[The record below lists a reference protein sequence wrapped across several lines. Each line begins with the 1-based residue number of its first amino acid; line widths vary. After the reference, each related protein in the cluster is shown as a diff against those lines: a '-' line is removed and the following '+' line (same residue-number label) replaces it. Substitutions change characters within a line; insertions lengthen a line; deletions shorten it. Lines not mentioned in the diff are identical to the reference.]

1 MRIKPKETYEEW
13 AKRVQMYEQ
22 GHAMQRIAT
31 GEDTDL
37 VLTDMARRITEKMLH
52 PVLKSLQDTSID
64 MEKFEKDKQAYYA
77 IMKKIGPVADHVTDD
92 LQTQLSNLGDT
103 KN

>member
-1 MRIKPKETYEEW
+1 MRIKPNESYGEW

-31 GEDTDL
+31 GEDTEL

-52 PVLKSLQDTSID
+52 PIVKALQNTSID
-64 MEKFEKDKQAYYA
+64 MVEFEKSKQAYYA
-77 IMKKIGPVADHVTDD
+77 RMKKIGPVADHITDE
-92 LQTQLSNLGDT
+92 L
-103 KN
+103 

>member
-1 MRIKPKETYEEW
+1 MRIKPDESYGEW

-52 PVLKSLQDTSID
+52 PILKSLQNTSID
-64 MEKFEKDKQAYYA
+64 MVEFEKSKQAYYEK
-77 IMKKIGPVADHVTDD
+77 MKIIGPSADHVVDD
-92 LQTQLSNLGDT
+92 LQTELENLGNAKD
-103 KN
+103 

>member
-22 GHAMQRIAT
+22 GHAFQRIAM
-31 GEDTDL
+31 GEDTEL

-52 PVLKSLQDTSID
+52 PIVKALQNTSID
-64 MEKFEKDKQAYYA
+64 MVEFEKSKQAYYA
-77 IMKKIGPVADHVTDD
+77 RMKKIGPVADHITDE
-92 LQTQLSNLGDT
+92 L
-103 KN
+103 